1 MSDTGLTPTEQRVL
15 EHLDEDALVDR
26 LATLVRVPS
35 VSGTPAEVEVVEVAA
50 GMLADAGLAVDHW
63 EVDLDELSADPWF
76 PGAEVERD
84 QAFGLAAVSA
94 GDETPALVLQ
104 GHLDVVPPGDPE
116 TWGGSDPF
124 SAEVYQ
130 GRLYGRGACDMKA
143 GFAANVAVVETLRAA
158 GVRLERPL
166 AVHGVIGEEDGG
178 LGAFATLRRGHRA
191 DAAVITEPTGGK
203 LVVANAGALT
213 FRIEVPGRSAHGSM
227 RLSGRSAFEAFLP
240 LHAALL
246 ELEADRN
253 AVVDPLFGD
262 ERLPYALSIG
272 MVSTG
277 DWASSVPDRLVAEGR
292 YGVLLGE
299 EPQAARSAFEDAVGE
314 ASLKDEWLRDHRP
327 VVTWPGGQF
336 GSGRLDPEH
345 PLVGEVSPGRGR
357 HGCPAPAPG
366 RGGLRQ
372 RPAAVLR
379 NRRHPDAPLRAGRP
393 APGPRPARAR
403 RDRRRGCGDASPAG
417 AGDPT
422 LRRRRLSRPYVAAS
436 RPSAVRTTW
445 PSAIANASARS

>member
-1 MSDTGLTPTEQRVL
+1 MNDTGLTPSEQRVL

-35 VSGTPAEVEVVEVAA
+35 VSGTTGEVEVVEVAA
-50 GMLADAGLAVDHW
+50 GMLADAGLEVDHW

-124 SAEVYQ
+124 SAEVFQ

-143 GFAANVAVVETLRAA
+143 GFAASVAVLETLRAA

-191 DAAVITEPTGGK
+191 EAAVITEPTGGK

-227 RLSGRSAFEAFLP
+227 RLNGRSAFEAFLP

-299 EPQAARSAFEDAVGE
+299 EPQAARSAFEDVVAE
-314 ASLKDEWLRDHRP
+314 TSLKDEWLRDHRP

-345 PLVGEVSPGRGR
+345 PLVGEVS
-357 HGCPAPAPG
+357 
-366 RGGLRQ
+366 Q
-372 RPAAVLR
+372 AAVDTGAPRPHVGAEVYGSDLR
-379 NRRHPDAPLRAGRP
+379 LYSGIGGIPTLHYGPGDPLQAHAPLEHVEIADVVAVTRALLVL
-393 APGPRPARAR
+393 AIR
-403 RDRRRGCGDASPAG
+403 RCGVAG
-417 AGDPT
+417 
-422 LRRRRLSRPYVAAS
+422 
-436 RPSAVRTTW
+436 
-445 PSAIANASARS
+445 

>member
-1 MSDTGLTPTEQRVL
+1 MGNNVDIQRSVAEMVHRL
-15 EHLDEDALVDR
+15 RPEIVAALQE
-26 LATLVRVPS
+26 LVRIPS
-35 VSGTPAEVEVVEVAA
+35 QTGAEGLAQQAVARLMRAHDLELDVWEPDIAELQPFAESVTLGGGFAGRPNVVGVCRGQGRGHSLILNGHVDTVEV
-50 GMLADAGLAVDHW
+50 
-63 EVDLDELSADPWF
+63 
-76 PGAEVERD
+76 
-84 QAFGLAAVSA
+84 
-94 GDETPALVLQ
+94 
-104 GHLDVVPPGDPE
+104 GDP
-116 TWGGSDPF
+116 TAWSHVPLGGDVSH
-124 SAEVYQ
+124 

-191 DAAVITEPTGGK
+191 EAAVITEPTGGK

-240 LHAALL
+240 VHAALL
-246 ELEADRN
+246 ALEADRN
-253 AVVDPLFGD
+253 AEADPLFGD
-262 ERLPYALSIG
+262 QSLPYALSIG
-272 MVSTG
+272 RVSTG

-299 EPQAARSAFEDAVGE
+299 EPQAARSAFEDSVTE

-345 PLVGEVSPGRGR
+345 PLVGEMSAAAFETGSPRPPLSADVYGSDLRLYSGIGGIPTL
-357 HGCPAPAPG
+357 HYGPG
-366 RGGLRQ
+366 DIRQ
-372 RPAAVLR
+372 A
-379 NRRHPDAPLRAGRP
+379 HAPLEHVEIADVVAVTRALVVL
-393 APGPRPARAR
+393 AMR
-403 RDRRRGCGDASPAG
+403 RCGVAG
-417 AGDPT
+417 
-422 LRRRRLSRPYVAAS
+422 
-436 RPSAVRTTW
+436 
-445 PSAIANASARS
+445 